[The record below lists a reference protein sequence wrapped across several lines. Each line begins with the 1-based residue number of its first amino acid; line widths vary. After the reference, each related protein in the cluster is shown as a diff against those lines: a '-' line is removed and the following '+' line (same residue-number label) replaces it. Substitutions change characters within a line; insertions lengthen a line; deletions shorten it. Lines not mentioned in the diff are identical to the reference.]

1 MKNLISKLLLST
13 LVTLGAANALYS
25 MEESAGYTQP
35 VREVYF
41 ALGEFLISSTP
52 QNTANRLA
60 TLKDKIAKLNASET
74 KLRDNFT
81 GNATILEVAQN
92 TLKNNFNTLSPIQR
106 QGLQEAIKLL
116 EEKPFNK

>member
-1 MKNLISKLLLST
+1 MHSIQWKNRLDI
-13 LVTLGAANALYS
+13 
-25 MEESAGYTQP
+25 TQP